1 MSPTD
6 SPGLLLRAVRRLL
19 ALHADWGLETY
30 PQTPGLTAFLA
41 PRPQA
46 PPPGRTPM
54 PPRPAPP
61 ARKTAKAP
69 APGPQAPPPAESLGE
84 LQAELGDCRR
94 CGLCSARGKIV
105 FGEGDPQA
113 RLLVVGKCPG
123 PDDDRTGRPFQGE
136 AGELLTRMLA
146 AIGLSRQEVYLTTA
160 VKCWPGPEAG
170 PKPDQ
175 LAACLPYL
183 RRQLAAVSP
192 QVICALGAT
201 TAQALLHS
209 HTPLHALRGR
219 FHDCQGL
226 PLRATFAPDL
236 LLKHQELKQGAWQDL
251 KAIQA
256 RLGQTG

>member
-19 ALHADWGLETY
+19 ALHADLGLETY
-30 PQTPGLTAFLA
+30 PLTPGLTAFLA
-41 PRPQA
+41 PRPQT
-46 PPPGRTPM
+46 PQPGRTPAAQ
-54 PPRPAPP
+54 PTTP
-61 ARKTAKAP
+61 ARETAKTP
-69 APGPQAPPPAESLGE
+69 TPDPQAPPAKSLGE
-84 LQAELGDCRR
+84 LQTELADCQR
-94 CGLCSARGKIV
+94 CGLCAARGKIV
-105 FGEGDPQA
+105 FGEGNPRA
-113 RLLVVGKCPG
+113 RLLVVGECPG

-136 AGELLTRMLA
+136 AGELLTKMLA
-146 AIGLSRQEVYLTTA
+146 AIGWSRQEVYLTTA
-160 VKCWPGPEAG
+160 VKCWPGPEEAG

-183 RRQLAAVSP
+183 RRQIAAISP

-201 TAQALLHS
+201 AAQALLHRR
-209 HTPLHALRGR
+209 TPLHALRGG

-256 RLGQTG
+256 RLGQPG